1 MWRVIARRA
10 ASIWRAVT
18 RSGCVAL
25 RPNDPK
31 FRSDPPLARP
41 LMRPLCCLRNFVRFG
56 CSIVQSSLTTAAGA
70 TRRGTIL
77 ELLGFAFTGR
87 RIVLHDLTLED
98 PHLDT
103 DDAVRR
109 LRLDI
114 GIVDIRA
121 QRMQRHTAFMVVFG
135 PGDFSTTKTTSHVH
149 ADTKGPHAHRVLH
162 GPLHRTTERHTT
174 LK

>member
-56 CSIVQSSLTTAAGA
+56 CSIFQSSLTTAAGA
-70 TRRGTIL
+70 TGRGTIL
-77 ELLGFAFTGR
+77 ELLGFAITGR
-87 RIVLHDLTLED
+87 RVVLHDLTFED
-98 PHLDT
+98 PHLDA
-103 DDAVRR
+103 DDAIGRHGFLV
-109 LRLDI
+109 
-114 GIVDIRA
+114 GIVDIGA
-121 QRMQRHTAFMVVFG
+121 QGVQG
-135 PGDFSTTKTTSHVH
+135 
-149 ADTKGPHAHRVLH
+149 
-162 GPLHRTTERHTT
+162 HTT
-174 LK
+174 